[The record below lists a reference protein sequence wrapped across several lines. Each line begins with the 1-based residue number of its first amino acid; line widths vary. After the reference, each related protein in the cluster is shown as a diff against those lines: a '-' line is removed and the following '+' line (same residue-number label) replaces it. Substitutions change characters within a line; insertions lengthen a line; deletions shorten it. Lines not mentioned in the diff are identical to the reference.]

1 MINLIVAYAKNR
13 VIGANGKIPWFIK
26 EELVHFKE
34 VTMGST
40 LIMGRRTFEE
50 IGRPLPG
57 REIIVLSNSKE
68 FVDTDVLTARSLEE
82 ALQIAKY
89 ENVFIAGGAS
99 LYAKALPIVQKMYI
113 TEIDLEVAGD
123 CFFPEFDE
131 TEFIK
136 VPIKKIEGPI
146 NYQYFEY
153 IRKSAVAPQY

>member
-13 VIGANGKIPWFIK
+13 VIGANGRIPWFIK
-26 EELVHFKE
+26 EELAHFKE

-68 FVDTDVLTARSLEE
+68 FIDNDVLTAHSLEE
-82 ALQIAKY
+82 ALKLAKY
-89 ENVFIAGGAS
+89 ANIFIAGGAS
-99 LYAKALPIVQKMYI
+99 LYELVLPMVQKMYI
-113 TEIDLEVAGD
+113 TEIDLEVEGD
-123 CFFPEFDE
+123 RFFPEFDE

-136 VPIKKIEGPI
+136 IPGEKIEGTI

-153 IRKSAVAPQY
+153 IRKRAVAL